1 MHKTRGTHKKWK
13 GRNKKMNTTNTAKN
27 DQIYGTMKSIDV
39 SLKFGFLGLG
49 MGGCSIAA
57 ECATVK
63 TPDNKSPYTAIL
75 VNTNLKDFEKIK
87 ARGKESIHEV
97 RLSGYEGGAGR
108 DLEKGEQAFVEN
120 QEVVIQSIERNFSD
134 RDFVWVVAGLGGGT
148 GTGAIL
154 AAIDTL
160 YNNGFEGRFG
170 LILTLPRDS
179 EGGNVL
185 GNAIERFQDI
195 ASAMEHMGAILVV
208 DNQKLYTEYIQ
219 ENASSSIDDFLK
231 YCNSYVADT
240 LHELNVVTNSFA
252 PFGAEHFDASEFE
265 NLIKTPGFISLSKL
279 QLTNT
284 PDLDNDSTFSNRIS
298 SAIVDGVLSDGYDFK
313 KTERAAVSVITSES
327 EAKKLFNLKF
337 TNKMEYV
344 MDTYAPKASEK
355 PVATYLSPGFSGIN
369 FYMVFA
375 GLGLPKRITTIQH
388 KVIEFDESNQ
398 EEQKDEV
405 LESLSLFTRNKKEK
419 AKPAPAGSLFAKK
432 ETSAPQNEDQ
442 KPDRTSL
449 FKR

>member
-1 MHKTRGTHKKWK
+1 MRKLKSKKKKWK
-13 GRNKKMNTTNTAKN
+13 GRHKKMNPNNKTIN
-27 DQIYGTMKSIDV
+27 DKFYGTMKSVDV

-57 ECATVK
+57 ECVTVK

-87 ARGKESIHEV
+87 ARGRESIHEV

-108 DLEKGEQAFVEN
+108 DIDKGEQAFVEN
-120 QEVVIQSIERNFSD
+120 EEVVIQSIQRNFSD

-160 YNNGFEGRFG
+160 YRNGFEGRFG
-170 LILTLPRDS
+170 LILTLPRNS

-208 DNQKLYTEYIQ
+208 DNQKLYNEYLE
-219 ENASSSIDDFLK
+219 ENANSSIDNFLK

-279 QLTNT
+279 KLTNT
-284 PDLDNDSTFSNRIS
+284 PDLDNDSTFSNRLS
-298 SAIVDGVLSDGYDFK
+298 SAVVDGVLSDGYDFN
-313 KTERAAVSVITSES
+313 KTERAAVSVITNEN

-337 TNKMEYV
+337 TNKMELI

-355 PVATYLSPGFSGIN
+355 PIATYLNPGLSGIN

-375 GLGLPKRITTIQH
+375 GLGLPKRITQIQH

-419 AKPAPAGSLFAKK
+419 GKPAPSGSLFTKK
-432 ETSAPQNEDQ
+432 DVSSSQDSVR
-442 KPDRTSL
+442 KPDRSSL